1 MILKTK
7 RTLIDVPNSDDTQA
21 LLSFITENKAHLA
34 PWEPTRD
41 KHYYTKV
48 NVQNLI
54 NGYQTHLNN
63 QSAYHFAAFDF
74 ERREIMAMCNFTNVV
89 RGPFQ
94 ACYLGY
100 CVAEKYQ
107 GQGIMTEVVE
117 AGLDYVFNELKL
129 HRVMANYMP
138 HNTKSAQL
146 LTRLGFEKEGL
157 AKRYLKING
166 TWQDHVLTAKIN
178 PHFIDD

>member
-7 RTLIDVPNSDDTQA
+7 RTLIDVPNSNDTQA
-21 LLSFITENKAHLA
+21 LLSFINENKAHLA

-41 KHYYTKV
+41 KHYYTKA

-54 NGYQTHLNN
+54 NGYQTHLHN
-63 QSAYHFAAFDF
+63 QSAFHLAAFDF
-74 ERREIMAMCNFTNVV
+74 ERGEIVAMCNFTNVV
-89 RGPFQ
+89 CGPFQ

-129 HRVMANYMP
+129 HRVMASYMP
-138 HNTKSAQL
+138 HNRKSAQL

-166 TWQDHVLTAKIN
+166 IWQDHVLTAKIN
-178 PHFIDD
+178 PQFIDD